1 MMTCTIIDDE
11 PKNVRVLRTMLEE
24 YCPEIT
30 SISEATNPQE
40 GIQVIRQ
47 FKPELVFLD
56 IEMPYGNAFDLL
68 DQLVPVEFE
77 IIFVTAF
84 NNYMLKAFKY
94 SALDYL
100 LKPVNIEEL
109 KSSVKR
115 ASERIRSRN
124 INHQL
129 DNLLQNFKKQ
139 NDSLQKIALPSKEGF
154 VFISMEDIVRFESS
168 SGYTFIHTKN
178 GEKFIS
184 AKNIKEYE
192 DILPDSVFFRIHNSH
207 IINLHAVKKYHR
219 GRGGYV
225 EMIDGS
231 MIEVAIRR
239 REEFMK
245 KFSF

>member
-1 MMTCTIIDDE
+1 MTCTIIDDE

-30 SISEATNPQE
+30 GITEATNPKE
-40 GIQVIRQ
+40 GIQIIREH
-47 FKPELVFLD
+47 KPELVFLD

-68 DQLVPVEFE
+68 DQLMPVEFE

-84 NNYMLKAFKY
+84 NNYTLKAFKY

-109 KSSVKR
+109 RASVKR
-115 ASERIRSRN
+115 ASARVRSRN
-124 INHQL
+124 VNQQL
-129 DNLLQNFKKQ
+129 NNLIQNFQKK
-139 NDSLQKIALPSKEGF
+139 NDSLQKIALPWKDGF
-154 VFISMEDIVRFESS
+154 VFVSMEDIIRFESS
-168 SGYTFIHTKN
+168 GGYTFVYTRS
-178 GEKFIS
+178 GEKFMS

-192 DILPDSVFFRIHNSH
+192 DMLPENLFFRIHNSY

-225 EMIDGS
+225 EMVDGS

-239 REEFMK
+239 REDFMK
-245 KFSF
+245 KFNF

>member
-1 MMTCTIIDDE
+1 MTCTIIDDE
-11 PKNVRVLRTMLEE
+11 PKNLRVLKTMLDE

-30 SISEATNPQE
+30 MISQATNPQE
-40 GIQVIRQ
+40 GIQVIRE

-68 DQLVPVEFE
+68 DQLMPVDFE

-84 NNYMLKAFKY
+84 NNYTLKAFKY

-109 KSSVKR
+109 KASVKR
-115 ASERIRSRN
+115 ASERIRSKN
-124 INHQL
+124 INLQL
-129 DNLLQNFKKQ
+129 NNFFHNFQKK
-139 NDSLQKIALPSKEGF
+139 NDSHQKIALPSKEGF
-154 VFISMEDIVRFESS
+154 VFVAMSDIIRFESS
-168 SGYTFIHTKN
+168 SGYTYVFTRN
-178 GEKFIS
+178 GEKYIS
-184 AKNIKEYE
+184 AKNIKEFE
-192 DILPDSVFFRIHNSH
+192 DLLSESIFFRIHNSH
-207 IINLHAVKKYHR
+207 IINLNAVKKYHR